1 MTENIILLPL
11 EGLDCNGL
19 SLRFGD
25 REEAAARILG
35 EPTSRR
41 GSRCYYLDGEL
52 ALDFDAAGELEF
64 IEFLGGVEG
73 ALRPMLYD
81 RDVFETDADEL
92 LTQLLERNGDD
103 VDDSEAGYSY
113 ILRALSIG
121 LYRDLTPEDVN
132 AMLREMLNVDLTQ
145 LGGIDIEQEQRKAHH
160 WATVGL
166 GRPGYYE

>member
-1 MTENIILLPL
+1 MTETIILLPL
-11 EGLDCNGL
+11 EGMNLNGG

-25 REEAAARILG
+25 GEDAAARVLG
-35 EPTSRR
+35 EPVARR
-41 GSRCYYLDGEL
+41 GNRCYYCSHEL
-52 ALDFDAAGELEF
+52 ALDFDGDGGLEF

-73 ALRPMLYD
+73 ALRPTLYGKD
-81 RDVFETDADEL
+81 IFDADADEL
-92 LTQLLERNGDD
+92 LARLLERNGDD

-113 ILRALSIG
+113 SLRRLSIG
-121 LYRDLTPEDVN
+121 LYREITPEDVN

-145 LGGIDIEQEQRKAHH
+145 LGGLDIEQEQRKARH